1 MAEPYKP
8 SSRLRRAAAAEVTR
22 VDRSIARVDRRERD
36 LLEQLSALHDARATL
51 EIERDALAHFAGTE
65 VAKATE
71 EPAVTPGLRAVPDAD
86 AVTLRGARIREQAIR
101 VLVAGRHVDC
111 PIHYRDWY
119 QLLVAAGYVATG
131 QDPLATFLT
140 QIGRSPLV
148 RSTGTKGVYVVDLE
162 VGPRARARLGSLGAE
177 LHAFHFPEAGT
188 VDALRAAREQRDKL
202 VTEIHELERDID
214 EIARSLD
221 VNVTADR
228 GAEPR
233 SARREHT
240 RTLAADAASSPVASI
255 A

>member
-36 LLEQLSALHDARATL
+36 LLEQLSALHDTRATL

-162 VGPRARARLGSLGAE
+162 VGPRARQAGVARRGAARLPLPRGRHGR
-177 LHAFHFPEAGT
+177 
-188 VDALRAAREQRDKL
+188 RAARRARAARQAGHGDPRARARHRRD
-202 VTEIHELERDID
+202 
-214 EIARSLD
+214 
-221 VNVTADR
+221 
-228 GAEPR
+228 
-233 SARREHT
+233 
-240 RTLAADAASSPVASI
+240 RTVLGRQ
-255 A
+255 